1 MYTAAASIA
10 ASEYIVLELL
20 EIMESG
26 LQYERTRGNM
36 KESVIEKVEKL
47 FEEDSE
53 E

>member
-1 MYTAAASIA
+1 
-10 ASEYIVLELL
+10 
-20 EIMESG
+20 
-26 LQYERTRGNM
+26 M